1 MLGNNNNF
9 SGNNGNNANTNKPYD
24 PTVFSNY
31 RFANFETPIGTISMR
46 FSFWRQNLK
55 ITIVPMINRNGAWSY
70 DDNSAIDIH
79 LNHTKARMFA
89 QEIRNFLRDSTAFNG
104 CGVSTTSRDGNSSLI
119 TISDGSDYG
128 IDNTLVIIR
137 KIDPS
142 GKIIADIAYPFRK
155 DYFYGVRDVL
165 SGSGA
170 TLSPDTMKTC
180 TDDYNNIEIEELLK
194 VLDTYAD
201 SMTNSMAYSVVDQAK
216 WDFFRLSR
224 KLDTICDSLGVST
237 TSASSGRSNGF
248 FSRASSNNSYT
259 NTTDSQSYD
268 ID

>member
-1 MLGNNNNF
+1 MLGNNNSFN
-9 SGNNGNNANTNKPYD
+9 GNNGNNSNANKPYD

-55 ITIVPMINRNGAWSY
+55 ITIVPMINQNGSWTY
-70 DDNSAIDIH
+70 DDNNAIDIH
-79 LNHTKARMFA
+79 LNHTKARMLA
-89 QEIRNFLRDSTAFNG
+89 QEIRNFLRDSKVFNG

-119 TISDGSDYG
+119 TISDGSDYN
-128 IDNTLVIIR
+128 IDNTLLIIR

-155 DYFYGVRDVL
+155 NYFYGVRDVL
-165 SGSGA
+165 SNSGT

-180 TDDYNNIEIEELLK
+180 TEDYNNIEIEELLNI
-194 VLDTYAD
+194 LDTYVDA
-201 SMTNSMAYSVVDQAK
+201 MTNSMAYSIADQAK
-216 WDFFRLSR
+216 WDFFRISR
-224 KLDTICDSLGVST
+224 KLDAISDSLGVSN
-237 TSASSGRSNGF
+237 SSSSSGRSNGF
-248 FSRASSNNSYT
+248 FNRASNNGGYINTNNS
-259 NTTDSQSYD
+259 SSYD